1 MYPETTEKELLN
13 LWELINVAPKNQG
26 LKNGDFVAVLLSHS
40 LLDYFYPVL
49 TKLLENSII
58 GEGLITEI
66 NVLFY
71 DYSKKSYIS
80 ESQADIFEARLFM
93 SEKMMEVPEIRFKI
107 NLKKLKEYFYFL
119 LDQFESNELDFQ
131 DVPQIKEFLFQRA
144 SVVKVLEST
153 LKENFAR
160 NNISFSYEFFTDKNF
175 APLAVLFCLEK
186 KGFIKIIKLT
196 SDNKAKYLIRVALQ
210 DSFDNL
216 LESINKK
223 YGFKKEDSLEKGNN
237 HNSKQISSQMNGEKS
252 KHAQGSNFSESSNE
266 PTSKEKN
273 ELALIYNGSC
283 LFDEMNPELRIIL
296 RIGFPKNLYKALNDS
311 QSEKQIQLEKI
322 EGYSHNKLKLHK
334 KALAKKFNANSS
346 SIDEVI
352 TQNGRLIGRGKRLKF
367 QGLQ

>member
-13 LWELINVAPKNQG
+13 LWELINVAPKNEG
-26 LKNGDFVAVLLSHS
+26 LKNGDFVTVLLSYS
-40 LLDYFYPVL
+40 LLGYFYPVL

-58 GEGLITEI
+58 GEGLIKEV

-80 ESQADIFEARLFM
+80 ESQTNIFEAKLFM
-93 SEKMMEVPEIRFKI
+93 SQKMMEVPEIKFKI

-216 LESINKK
+216 LESINEK
-223 YGFKKEDSLEKGNN
+223 YGFKKQEALEREDNR
-237 HNSKQISSQMNGEKS
+237 MNGERGIKKVDTNSLGSLSFDKEDGFFSFNGETCQINKKGKGNEKS
-252 KHAQGSNFSESSNE
+252 LEYEVSKLLYEQSVDSEKPQAWDEIYEN
-266 PTSKEKN
+266 
-273 ELALIYNGSC
+273 IYNE
-283 LFDEMNPELRIIL
+283 DPPIQKIKIDKMQKRIVDAIS
-296 RIGFPKNLYKALNDS
+296 RINKKTQSSFGIDVIIKEQGGFKKLGPKK
-311 QSEKQIQLEKI
+311 
-322 EGYSHNKLKLHK
+322 
-334 KALAKKFNANSS
+334 
-346 SIDEVI
+346 
-352 TQNGRLIGRGKRLKF
+352 
-367 QGLQ
+367 